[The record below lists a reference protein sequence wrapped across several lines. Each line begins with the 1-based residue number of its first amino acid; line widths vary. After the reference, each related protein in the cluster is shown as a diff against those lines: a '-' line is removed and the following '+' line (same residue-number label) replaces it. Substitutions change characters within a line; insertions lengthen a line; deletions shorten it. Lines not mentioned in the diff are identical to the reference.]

1 MPFTPFHMGPGILI
15 KSLMRGAFS
24 LMVFGWTQIVMDL
37 QPLYVLIRGEGH
49 LHGVSHTYAGA
60 VVLSVLS
67 AVTGKYLAPFGL
79 WVLRVAPTM
88 HTVISWRVAFVSA
101 FIGGLSHVL
110 LDSIMHGDV
119 RPFYPVTDENV
130 FWRMISVGALHEVC
144 LYTGLVGAVVYFA
157 AGWLGRKRA

>member
-1 MPFTPFHMGPGILI
+1 MPFTPFHMGPGVLI
-15 KSLMRGAFS
+15 KSLMCGSFS

-37 QPLYVLIRGEGH
+37 QALFVLIRGEGNM
-49 LHGVSHTYAGA
+49 HGVSHTYAGA

-67 AVTGKYLAPFGL
+67 AATGKYLAPFGL

-88 HTVISWRVAFVSA
+88 RTVIPWRVAFVSA

-119 RPFYPVTDENV
+119 RPFYPFTDANGL
-130 FWRMISVGALHEVC
+130 WRVISVGALHEFC
-144 LYTGLVGAVVYFA
+144 LYTGLVGAAVYFA
-157 AGWLGRKRA
+157 VGWLGRKRV